1 MSRNPT
7 PREIFDKPE
16 LAFLQSAQMERQYF
30 ERKEAPT
37 RAQAEKE
44 GGNVDA
50 ILKKKLGELQ
60 DKIKATL
67 GSFAMSNKE
76 PNGGLFVLG
85 IDDEGRIQGL
95 SHLASSELERLL
107 DVSRFLENIHF
118 EIKRLDCVGVTG
130 DPNFIYLIY
139 AAYAEKTIVCSAD
152 SQRRAWKRM
161 DSRSIELTREAIE
174 QIKRDRGI
182 VEFES
187 QPLFEFTRDELDAEL
202 AEHFRIAV
210 IEDQQLP
217 LVTSLDEVLLNKGVI
232 DRREGKYFWTKGG
245 YLFLSINPRRRIAGA
260 YIRLVKIEGRQ
271 ELAGHRFNPS
281 FDKDFDG
288 PLPRQIT
295 KVRIFLRQSAFF
307 KTYEYRKS
315 GSLIA
320 EPELPPEAWEEA
332 IINAVVHRSYA
343 LEKQAIRVIK
353 YTDRLIVES
362 PGSFAQPVP
371 KSEFRVSEVLTNRSL
386 PRNAKLMEWLRL
398 LKDERGEKYVK
409 QWQEGTKTI
418 ALSMKESGKPEP
430 IYRTNGEVTL
440 TLENDIDA
448 LEARIAAAQ
457 LPSKNRFANLF
468 PLLTIKDHRTNS
480 MTWEELR
487 ELQRKITAAL
497 RDALQ
502 NHNWFIDDDRKGRIV
517 AHKRQS
523 QFNIPEIQN
532 YIGLYP
538 VYHFQVRSYAGALFF
553 CIDYGVRAK
562 NIRFLH
568 DVIRDL
574 DAKDL
579 VGKRAFYRQN
589 GRWQLGLG
597 VIRKIGEEYS
607 ELELPYIPTT
617 VRIFNSDVLPDLNFE
632 QLKQVLHKQKVLFD
646 LSREVKQ
653 RALSL
658 MQGASRERSEKTVQF
673 AGLIAEELFPLSW
686 NGVRVAL
693 QKNAAVLEPPI
704 FVVHENLEE
713 PEVEFRD
720 HRQTGNI
727 ADGLT
732 RYGSFKQVGDAI
744 QLVLVGTPAVEQK
757 MEALVGAI
765 QKGSRKYRGA
775 GQTFGTRFEIG
786 KRIFVQTPEEYL
798 SACQAVIGEL
808 EGNKRWLF
816 LVYAPENIYSRRDYS
831 APYYRVKRYLL
842 EAGLPSQMV
851 KEATVENPD
860 WKDLNL
866 ALNIIAKCGIE
877 PWVLNKPLAESDCF
891 IGLSYS
897 AIRLEHGIK
906 RFVGYTNVFNN
917 LGQWK
922 FYKGGAGSCSFEER
936 ANHSAA
942 LIRDTIADFE
952 KVVSVQNVHIHCT
965 SKLSRDARE
974 IIAQAARAVRPD
986 IVLHFVH
993 INTTHSVRLYDQ
1005 DPQGDGSL
1013 PRGTY
1018 VITSPNQFYLSTT
1031 GYNLVQKALG
1041 TPIML
1046 EVNVHVTRNGETI
1059 TPNLECIAQHLLS
1072 LTKLNWASTRFFCHE
1087 PITTKF
1093 AGDIAYLMNAFGA
1106 LHHKHDFVLN
1116 PRLEK
1121 TPWFL

>member
-7 PREIFDKPE
+7 PKEIFDAPD

-37 RAQAEKE
+37 REQAAQE
-44 GGNVDA
+44 GTNVET
-50 ILKKKLGELQ
+50 ILKRKLEKL
-60 DKIKATL
+60 KEKMASTLSAFAT
-67 GSFAMSNKE
+67 SNRE

-85 IDDEGRIQGL
+85 LDDDGAIRGLHHLSSQELSSLLEIQKL
-95 SHLASSELERLL
+95 
-107 DVSRFLENIHF
+107 LENANF
-118 EIKRLDCVGVTG
+118 EQRRIDCTSTDGAAT
-130 DPNFIYLIY
+130 FIYLTYISY
-139 AAYAEKTIVCSAD
+139 ADKTLVCSAD
-152 SQRRAWKRM
+152 KDKRVWKRI
-161 DSRSIELTREAIE
+161 DANTVELNRDAID
-174 QIKRDRGI
+174 QLKRDRGI

-187 QPLFEFTRDELDAEL
+187 QPLFEFTQDELDADL
-202 AEHFRIAV
+202 AEHFRLAV

-217 LVTSLDEVLLNKGVI
+217 LTTSLNEVLFNKGVI
-232 DRREGKYFWTKGG
+232 DRKEGKYLWTRGG

-271 ELAGHRFNPS
+271 ALTGHRFNPS

-295 KVRIFLRQSAFF
+295 KVRVFLRQSAFF
-307 KTYEYRKS
+307 KTYEYRKH

-332 IINAVVHRSYA
+332 IVNAVVHRSYA

-362 PGSFAQPVP
+362 PGSFVQSMP
-371 KSEFRVSEVLTNRSL
+371 KSEFRVSEVPVNPSR

-430 IYRTNGEVTL
+430 VYRTNGEVTL

-457 LPSKNRFANLF
+457 LPAQNRFANLF
-468 PLLTIKDHRTNS
+468 PLLTLKDHQVEP
-480 MTWEELR
+480 MAWEERR
-487 ELQRKITAAL
+487 EFQQKTTAAL

-502 NHNWFIDDDRKGRIV
+502 NHHWFIDDDRKGKIV

-532 YIGLYP
+532 HVGLYP
-538 VYHFQVRSYAGALFF
+538 IYHFQVRGYGEAFF
-553 CIDYGVRAK
+553 LCVDYGVRAK
-562 NIRFLH
+562 NLHFLH

-574 DAKDL
+574 DATGL
-579 VGKRAFYRQN
+579 IGKRAFYRQN
-589 GRWQLGLG
+589 GRWQLDRAR
-597 VIRKIGEEYS
+597 IRKIGEEYS
-607 ELELPYIPTT
+607 ELELPNVPTT
-617 VRIFNSDVLPDLNFE
+617 LRVFNAEILPDLNFG
-632 QLKQVLHKQKVLFD
+632 QLKQVLQKRNIPFD

-658 MQGASRERSEKTVQF
+658 MQGAARERAEKTVQF

-693 QKNAAVLEPPI
+693 QKNAAALAPPT
-704 FVVHENLEE
+704 FVVRENLEE

-744 QLVLVGTPAVEQK
+744 HLVLVGTHAVERK

-775 GQTFGTRFEIG
+775 GQTFGARFEIG
-786 KRIFVQTPEEYL
+786 KRIFVQKPEEYL
-798 SACQAVIGEL
+798 NACQTVIGDL

-816 LVYAPENIYSRRDYS
+816 LVYAPENAYSRDDYG

-897 AIRLEHGIK
+897 AIRMEHGVK
-906 RFVGYTNVFNN
+906 RFVGYANVFNN

-936 ANHSAA
+936 SNHSAE

-952 KVVSVQNVHIHCT
+952 KIVSVQNVHVHST
-965 SKLSRDARE
+965 SKLSREVRE
-974 IIAQAARAVRPD
+974 LIAQTAGTVRPD
-986 IVLHFVH
+986 ITLHFVH

-1013 PRGTY
+1013 PRGAY

-1031 GYNLVQKALG
+1031 GYNLVQKSLG

-1046 EVNVHVTRNGETI
+1046 EVNVHVMKSGEII
-1059 TPNLECIAQHLLS
+1059 TPDLECIAQHLLS

-1106 LHHKHDFVLN
+1106 LEHKDDFVLN